1 MAIRFR
7 SEARPAPGDNRYH
20 IYGRHGYLRGERVVD
35 RTSTFVFFL
44 ANRFFGTITAFVQG
58 PRAIAFSFSSKRAV
72 QLLRALRPQL
82 EPLLHAAPTA
92 HG

>member
-1 MAIRFR
+1 
-7 SEARPAPGDNRYH
+7 
-20 IYGRHGYLRGERVVD
+20 
-35 RTSTFVFFL
+35 VFFL

-92 HG
+92 HR